1 MGTGRELL
9 LRPVVIHHG
18 RRCSGQKGRIE
29 RTAEGLH
36 LAMERREV
44 QGRGGTQEAQ
54 GEASQE
60 EGEESRG
67 ARPQEGRGGEEGDR
81 SSGEEEGHGRGREE
95 ASRNACCP
103 EGERWQK
110 ITGPCHGC
118 PQGNVQV

>member
-36 LAMERREV
+36 LALERREV

-60 EGEESRG
+60 
-67 ARPQEGRGGEEGDR
+67 GRGGKEGNR
-81 SSGEEEGHGRGREE
+81 SSRKEEGHGRGREE
-95 ASRNACCP
+95 ASRNASSP
-103 EGERWQK
+103 EGKGWQK

-118 PQGNVQV
+118 PQGNVQVKRAG

>member
-60 EGEESRG
+60 EGDQSR
-67 ARPQEGRGGEEGDR
+67 AGEEGG
-81 SSGEEEGHGRGREE
+81 GEEEGHGRGREE
-95 ASRNACCP
+95 ASGNACSS
-103 EGERWQK
+103 EGEGWQK

-118 PQGNVQV
+118 PQGNVQVKRAG